1 MATNKL
7 KSIRVLRGIKL
18 KDMASKL
25 EITPQYLSRI
35 ESGRVDIKV
44 SMLLKIANILDVEP
58 NELLFRESE

>member
-1 MATNKL
+1 MGTNKL

-44 SMLLKIANILDVEP
+44 SMLLKIANILDVDP
-58 NELLFRESE
+58 NELLFRKSK

>member
-1 MATNKL
+1 MGTNKL

-44 SMLLKIANILDVEP
+44 SMLLKIANILDVDP
-58 NELLFRESE
+58 NELLFRESK

>member
-44 SMLLKIANILDVEP
+44 SMLLKIADILNVNP
-58 NELLFRESE
+58 NELLFRESK